1 MVFEPLPRRLGR
13 RPQETGPRRR
23 RVSIALAA
31 TAMLAL
37 TACGSKPP
45 ASSPPPSVPPPP
57 PPPPKTKQLSINVL
71 ASAVMNP
78 DVRNRPSPVLVRIYE
93 LRSAAQFESLDFLSL
108 HDKDQALLAADI
120 LSRDEFVIQPGESRQ
135 MRRSLGPES
144 KFVGAIAA
152 FRDLERA
159 RWRALVPLATASD
172 NSVAVFIDG
181 LSLRL
186 SGQ

>member
-1 MVFEPLPRRLGR
+1 
-13 RPQETGPRRR
+13 
-23 RVSIALAA
+23 VSIAIVAAA
-31 TAMLAL
+31 TLAFA
-37 TACGSKPP
+37 ACGSKPP
-45 ASSPPPSVPPPP
+45 PPPPPPAPPP
-57 PPPPKTKQLSINVL
+57 PPPPKTKLLSINVL

-108 HDKDQALLAADI
+108 HDKDQALLAGDI